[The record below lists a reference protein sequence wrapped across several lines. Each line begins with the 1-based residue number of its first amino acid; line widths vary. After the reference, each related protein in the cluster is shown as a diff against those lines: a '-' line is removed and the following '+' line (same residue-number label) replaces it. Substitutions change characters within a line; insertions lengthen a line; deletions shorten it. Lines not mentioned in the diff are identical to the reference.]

1 MLVALSQLAPVLL
14 DREAT
19 TAKIVSSILDA
30 GRAGAAL
37 VTFGEA
43 LLPGYPAW
51 LAETDGA
58 RFDSPLQKAIHARY
72 LHQAVDVGAGH
83 LEPVRE
89 AAARARCAVVLGIVE
104 RVRYSL
110 YCARVMIGS
119 DGALLSVHR
128 KLQPTYEER
137 LVWATGDGAGLVVHR
152 VEEFTVGALNCWENW
167 MPLARAALYELGEDL
182 HVMLWPGSRR
192 NTVDLTPILAREGR
206 SFVLS
211 ASGLLRG
218 RDVPADFPD
227 RGRFVQSDEQ
237 LFCDGGSCAVDP
249 RGRWL
254 VEPQVGAEGLFLAR
268 LDVARVRE
276 ERQNFDPAGHYARP
290 DVLQLRVDR
299 ERRGAQNA
307 K

>member
-43 LLPGYPAW
+43 FLPGYPAW

-72 LHQAVDVGAGH
+72 LDQAVDVGAGH

-182 HVMLWPGSRR
+182 HVML
-192 NTVDLTPILAREGR
+192 
-206 SFVLS
+206 
-211 ASGLLRG
+211 
-218 RDVPADFPD
+218 
-227 RGRFVQSDEQ
+227 
-237 LFCDGGSCAVDP
+237 
-249 RGRWL
+249 
-254 VEPQVGAEGLFLAR
+254 
-268 LDVARVRE
+268 
-276 ERQNFDPAGHYARP
+276 
-290 DVLQLRVDR
+290 
-299 ERRGAQNA
+299 
-307 K
+307 